1 MLTVRKVG
9 SIIEKLKE
17 MLEEYL
23 KKTQPKYYSPV
34 ENLLDLVYEHYT
46 ENNSIAPENTVAGKV
61 AKEKE
66 IEKEVEEEKVNVCK
80 AIQGIEEKGRIA
92 GLAEGRAAG
101 LAEGKEALEREQ
113 KLTKFLLC
121 DNRSDDLK
129 RALDDPAFRQK
140 LLEEY
145 GID

>member
-23 KKTQPKYYSPV
+23 EKTKPKYYPPV

>member
-23 KKTQPKYYSPV
+23 KKTKPKYYPPV

-121 DNRSDDLK
+121 DNRIDDLK
-129 RALDDPAFRQK
+129 RALDDSAFRQK

>member
-1 MLTVRKVG
+1 MFVKRFKGLRKRGESLDWQRDVR
-9 SIIEKLKE
+9 
-17 MLEEYL
+17 
-23 KKTQPKYYSPV
+23 
-34 ENLLDLVYEHYT
+34 
-46 ENNSIAPENTVAGKV
+46 
-61 AKEKE
+61 
-66 IEKEVEEEKVNVCK
+66 
-80 AIQGIEEKGRIA
+80 
-92 GLAEGRAAG
+92 

>member
-1 MLTVRKVG
+1 MK
-9 SIIEKLKE
+9 
-17 MLEEYL
+17 
-23 KKTQPKYYSPV
+23 
-34 ENLLDLVYEHYT
+34 
-46 ENNSIAPENTVAGKV
+46 
-61 AKEKE
+61 

-121 DNRSDDLK
+121 DLK
-129 RALDDPAFRQK
+129 RALDDSAFRQK

>member
-23 KKTQPKYYSPV
+23 KKTKPKYYPPV
-34 ENLLDLVYEHYT
+34 ENLLDLGYEHYT

-140 LLEEY
+140 LLEKY